1 MLYYC
6 RIYKIFS
13 GLGCIYSMNIE
24 YLRYF
29 IAACELGSIQC
40 ASRQLFVSAQGIGKG
55 IQRLEDSLG
64 VKLLERTQL
73 GVVPTDFGKAY
84 YEQAKIVERELSKLD
99 ALANEYKMK
108 KKRRIRIG
116 TLGKQKFFYG
126 VNACVEA
133 YMKEY
138 PDTSLELSSEIFSSS
153 AELFDSIR
161 SGRID
166 IGWMFHWQEYEDLS
180 YYYISDYSPL
190 LLLISADN
198 PIAGKEHVT
207 WDELST
213 LRYVTAGESD
223 PFSGLMRRLSLD
235 HGFEPDIALY
245 TTENNVIASMV
256 DNNAAAI
263 LLRKNYYKAIMQ
275 FCRNAA
281 VIPVEPK
288 IEIANS
294 LIVSK
299 RQKKNPDTMDFLEYM
314 VKYLRDTMGLGATY
328 E

>member
-1 MLYYC
+1 
-6 RIYKIFS
+6 
-13 GLGCIYSMNIE
+13 MNLE

-29 IAACELGSIQC
+29 IAACEHGSIQC
-40 ASRQLFVSAQGIGKG
+40 ASRNLFVSAQGIGKG

-64 VKLLERTQL
+64 VKLLERTQQ

-84 YEQAKIVERELSKLD
+84 YEQAKVVEQELQKLD
-99 ALANEYKMK
+99 TLATEYRLK
-108 KKRRIRIG
+108 KKHRICIG

-138 PDTSLELSSEIFSSS
+138 PDTSLELSSEMFSSS
-153 AELFDSIR
+153 TELFDSIR
-161 SGRID
+161 SGKID
-166 IGWMFHWQEYEDLS
+166 IGWMFHWQEYEDLN

-190 LLLISADN
+190 LLLISTDN
-198 PIAGKEHVT
+198 PIAKKESVA
-207 WDELST
+207 WDKLST

-223 PFSGLMRRLSLD
+223 PFSGLIRKLSLD

-263 LLRKNYYKAIMQ
+263 LLRRNYYKAIMQ

-281 VIPVEPK
+281 VVPVDPK
-288 IEIANS
+288 TEIANS

-299 RQKKNPDTMDFLEYM
+299 RQKENPDTMVFLEYM
-314 VKYLRDTMGLGATY
+314 VKYLRDTMGLCATY